1 MPLLRLLDEPDQA
14 GKAAVLAILRATDP
28 GATIAPDWRTG
39 VIEVTGAAPAETLCV
54 ALRVAGFRVE
64 TLLQRPRQVVPA
76 DYLVLAFQVLGFS
89 VIGAA
94 AGILLGGLLGMMYV
108 RLNPGC
114 ESVTDGGA
122 CTNSV
127 FIGAMIVSGLG
138 AIVAAGVTAM
148 IGGMR
153 LAHMR
158 RTGEDVPFLR
168 F

>member
-1 MPLLRLLDEPDQA
+1 
-14 GKAAVLAILRATDP
+14 
-28 GATIAPDWRTG
+28 
-39 VIEVTGAAPAETLCV
+39 V

-64 TLLQRPRQVVPA
+64 TLLQRPREVVPA
-76 DYLVLAFQVLGFS
+76 DYLILGFQVLGFA

-127 FIGAMIVSGLG
+127 FIGAVIVSVLG
-138 AIVAAGVTAM
+138 AIVAAGATAM